1 MLMYDNLFVID
12 VQVRGQ
18 ILRRVSA
25 VLLRAVQRLAHT
37 NQVDIKPRPSR
48 TWTTA
53 RPWVPSIQTGYRGV
67 SHPPR
72 WRDLA
77 VLLRLWGRYLLRLLC
92 QVITRSS
99 AVAVIADRTSFGITR
114 TNGVVVE

>member
-53 RPWVPSIQTGYRGV
+53 RP
-67 SHPPR
+67 
-72 WRDLA
+72 
-77 VLLRLWGRYLLRLLC
+77 
-92 QVITRSS
+92 
-99 AVAVIADRTSFGITR
+99 
-114 TNGVVVE
+114 